1 MLLLLLSY
9 AIMAEVVQISAKDS
23 FDYCI
28 PSNSSCWPSKDQWNE
43 LKSKISSGKLH
54 DISNDDEY
62 SKVCGASASDPGAA
76 YTLENT
82 GEGRCMQY
90 HDCSKKKCDEGAAW
104 NIPEYSVEASEE
116 NDIIEA
122 IKFANQHNIQVV
134 VKTTGHNYA
143 GASMGD
149 GALLIWMRHF
159 KKYGDIKKAYEKCG
173 ETYDAVLKVGGGQV
187 WEEAYKAVGNDYHLV
202 GGGGLTVSAAGGWL
216 NGGGLSASSRLYGMG
231 IDQVIEFEVITAD
244 GSKVIASKC
253 ENDDLFWALRGGGG
267 GSFGVTTSVHYK
279 LHPTLP
285 FCEMS
290 FVVSDFKEPLYDTT
304 TVFKW
309 ISLLV
314 DSAPTLDT
322 KWGGYWTLAS
332 GIFYYQGTEDETKN
346 SEFYKKING
355 LGNISWQSFRCGES
369 YFAARGGPDN
379 LATDQTGQKQFN
391 IASRLIPMDFV
402 EKQPDKMKGILIWMI
417 YNGFFTFNYIIG
429 GKMMDVAT
437 DATAVHP
444 AMRQSVF
451 QIETFDERLIQKLRD
466 ELPDS
471 GAGFNHAAINE
482 TDWENQFW
490 GSNLARLESLK
501 KKWDPDNRFNCWHC
515 VGYLQGSSCNSSLS
529 TILYFLAFVYCVFR
543 WD

>member
-23 FDYCI
+23 FDYCL

-346 SEFYKKING
+346 SEFYKKIND

-471 GAGFNHAAINE
+471 GAGFNHAAKNE

-490 GSNLARLESLK
+490 GSNRARLESLK

-515 VGYLQGSSCNSSLS
+515 VGYLQGSSCTSSLS

>member
-1 MLLLLLSY
+1 MMSGSHIW
-9 AIMAEVVQISAKDS
+9 AGDS
-23 FDYCI
+23 FKYCL
-28 PSNSSCWPSKDQWNE
+28 PSNSSCWPSQSQWNE
-43 LKSKISSGKLH
+43 FKSKITGGKLH
-54 DISNDDEY
+54 DISDDGEY
-62 SKVCGASASDPGAA
+62 DKACAASDSDPKAA
-76 YTLENT
+76 YILEDK

-90 HDCSKKKCDEGAAW
+90 RDCSKKKCDDDSGW
-104 NIPEYSVEASEE
+104 NIPEYSVEASVE

-122 IKFANQHNIQVV
+122 IKFANKYNIQVV

-149 GALLIWMRHF
+149 GSLLIWMRHF
-159 KKYGDIKKAYEKCG
+159 QKFGEIKKSYEKCS
-173 ETYDAVLKVGGGQV
+173 ETYEAVLKVGGGQV
-187 WEEAYKAVGNDYHLV
+187 WEEAYKAVGNSYHLI

-231 IDQVIEFEVITAD
+231 IDQVVEFEVITAE
-244 GSKVIASKC
+244 GKKVTASKC

-279 LHPTLP
+279 LHPVKP
-285 FCEMS
+285 FCELS
-290 FVVSDFKEPLYDTT
+290 FAVNDFTAPTYDTK
-304 TVFKW
+304 TVLKW

-314 DSAPTLDT
+314 DFAPKLDT
-322 KWGGYWTLAS
+322 KWGGYWTLNS
-332 GIFYYQGTEDETKN
+332 GIFYYQGNE
-346 SEFYKKING
+346 SELRNDAFFRKIST
-355 LGNISWQSFRCGES
+355 LGNISWGNLRCAES

-379 LATDQTGQKQFN
+379 LGTDQTGQKNFN

-402 EKQPDKMKGILIWMI
+402 KNNPDKMKGILIWMI
-417 YNGFFTFNYIIG
+417 YNGFYTFNYIIG

-444 AMRQSVF
+444 VMRQSVF

-471 GAGFNHAAINE
+471 GAGFNHAAKNE
-482 TDWENQFW
+482 PDWENQFW
-490 GSNLARLESLK
+490 GSNRARLETLK

-515 VGYLQGSSCNSSLS
+515 VGYIHNPNSGSHGLNSPISFL
-529 TILYFLAFVYCVFR
+529 LYITFSVLLMF
-543 WD
+543 

>member
-1 MLLLLLSY
+1 MLLIFLSY

-23 FDYCI
+23 FDYCL
-28 PSNSSCWPSKDQWNE
+28 PSNSRCWPSKDQWNE

-76 YTLENT
+76 YTLEDT

-90 HDCSKKKCDEGAAW
+90 HDCSKKKCDEAAAW

-122 IKFANQHNIQVV
+122 IKFANKHNIQVV

-159 KKYGDIKKAYEKCG
+159 KKYGDIKKVYEKCG

-309 ISLLV
+309 INLLV

-322 KWGGYWTLAS
+322 KWGGYWTLNS

-346 SEFYKKING
+346 SEFYKKIND
-355 LGNISWQSFRCGES
+355 LGNISWASFRCGES

-466 ELPDS
+466 ELPNS
-471 GAGFNHAAINE
+471 GAGFNHAAKNE
-482 TDWENQFW
+482 PDWENQFW
-490 GSNLARLESLK
+490 GSNRARLESLK

-515 VGYLQGSSCNSSLS
+515 VGYLQGSSCTSSLS
-529 TILYFLAFVYCVFR
+529 TILYFLVFVYCFFR